1 VHASA
6 VSPSDT
12 SRQVV
17 ADDLLRRAREGDKD
31 ALDALFALAYD
42 ALRGMARRV
51 RGGRDDTLTTTAL
64 VHEAY
69 LKLVPA
75 SLPANDAAHF
85 RLLIARVMREVL
97 IDAAR
102 RRRADKRG
110 GNDLRISLDEGLAAP
125 GDSADI
131 LQLHEAL
138 QQLELMDRRRA
149 AVVECRFFGG
159 MDVEE
164 TAAALD
170 VSTATVKRD
179 WRVARAWLAQAVS

>member
-1 VHASA
+1 MNGPTGP
-6 VSPSDT
+6 SPT
-12 SRQVV
+12 ARNP
-17 ADDLLRRAREGDKD
+17 ATDDLLRRARTGDKE
-31 ALDALFALAYD
+31 ALDALFTLAYD

-69 LKLVPA
+69 LKLVPS

-102 RRRADKRG
+102 RRHADKRG
-110 GNDLRISLDEGLAAP
+110 GNDLRISLDENLAAP
-125 GDSADI
+125 GKSADL

-138 QQLELMDRRRA
+138 QQLERIDQRRA

-164 TAAALD
+164 TAVALD

-179 WRVARAWLAQAVS
+179 WRVARAWLAQVVS